1 MQYSSPCH
9 GARVCYTY
17 RVMILTHNNSLLK
30 HKNRVLMNMDVSED
44 TQTKDEL
51 NQDNGG
57 AALQQC
63 QTELQEW
70 KDKCIRVSADFE
82 NFKKRQEKERLH
94 WHRLAQVELVT
105 GLLPIIDTI
114 ERALKQKKAE
124 EFPAEL
130 RSWFEGF
137 QLMDKE
143 LEKYL
148 ASLGIQEIKDVGTF
162 NPELHEAVVLVKNAN
177 VPAGNIVELLQ
188 KGYRFKDMV
197 LRPAKVSV
205 AE

>member
-1 MQYSSPCH
+1 
-9 GARVCYTY
+9 
-17 RVMILTHNNSLLK
+17 
-30 HKNRVLMNMDVSED
+30 MNMDVSED
-44 TQTKDEL
+44 TKTKDEL
-51 NQDNGG
+51 NKAAEEETVTREDDSGPEK
-57 AALQQC
+57 ALQQC
-63 QTELQEW
+63 RSELQEW
-70 KDKCIRVSADFE
+70 KDKCVRVSADFE

-114 ERALKQKKAE
+114 ERALKQKKSE
-124 EFPAEL
+124 DVPAEL

-137 QLMDKE
+137 QLMHKE

-148 ASLGIQEIKDVGTF
+148 TSIGIQEIKEMKTF
-162 NPELHEAVVLVKNAN
+162 NPELHEAVLTVKNTDL
-177 VPAGNIVELLQ
+177 PSGTIVELLQ
-188 KGYRFKDMV
+188 KGYRFKDMI